1 MATIDFPNSPTVG
14 DLFTAGS
21 VSYRWTGVVWISNNL
36 GSIDWDDVTDKP
48 ATFPPSAHTHV
59 IADITNYDRTA
70 GTVLSDT
77 APASP
82 VAGLRWINTTNL
94 IEYVYYNSTWVEV

>member
-1 MATIDFPNSPTVG
+1 MAAIDFPNSPAVN
-14 DLFTAGS
+14 DVFTAGT
-21 VSYRWTGVVWISNNL
+21 VSYKWTGTAWISNNL
-36 GSIDWDDVTDKP
+36 GSIDWDDVTGKP
-48 ATFPPSAHTHV
+48 AAFPPSSHTHV

-82 VAGLRWINTTNL
+82 VQGLRWINTTNF
-94 IEYVYYNSTWVEV
+94 IEYVYYGTTWVEV